1 MKIRLRLRLPRFR
14 LQTRIF
20 LGFGVLIALLAGIAA
35 YGSNGL
41 SEVGEEINKL
51 DGIAGNAD
59 RLQELALRMAIAR
72 GALAEYALDGG
83 AAALHEASGA
93 ETRAIAIL
101 AEAAQDT
108 LSERR
113 RAMFNGVAEQL
124 RRFEA
129 GQTRF
134 ATLRDAAS
142 AARAKL
148 LKIDADLRAAVAAL
162 GSAARGSGKPGDQ
175 ALSASLSLSIAAA
188 QTDGG
193 RFLATLDPAWRKAFQ
208 ADITGAGQTM
218 SATDPASSPALFSS
232 IPPVSAALKLYA
244 ATVDADA
251 SALAGSAS
259 VLEDHLKP
267 DMRDIQGAT
276 GKALSKLLA
285 GFDTT
290 SDRASQNSSDTQT
303 RQLQLSGAATAV
315 GIVLAL
321 LIARSIIRPV
331 KGMTAAMTGLAAG
344 DTACDIPGRDSR
356 DQFGAMARALEVFRL
371 QAIENSKLATDQE
384 RERLAKDRRQ
394 KAMDTHTQEFGS
406 SIAGVMQSFMAAS
419 AAMRQ
424 SASEVARGAQQTRAS
439 TTSTV
444 EGANASSANLEA
456 VAAACEEMA
465 SSIREISQQVAQ
477 VTVSVQAAV
486 DRSAETTTKVGD
498 LSAAA
503 DRIGDVVRI
512 ITAIAGQTNLLAL
525 NATIEAARAGSA
537 GKGFAVVAG
546 EVKALAAQT
555 ARATNEISTQI
566 LAIRAAT
573 GDAVA
578 AVKEVGA
585 AIGQV
590 ENVASAIAAAVE
602 EQAAATRQITDSVLL
617 VTASTAAAA
626 HAMGEV
632 ASIAEATDVSSGAAL
647 TAAEEVG
654 ATAETLSS
662 EVRDF
667 LTAMSHGDEAE
678 RRKYERVPGNGV
690 TVALQFPGRQ
700 SMQATISDI
709 SRGGVCLIHR
719 CADEPGSSVQIIFPG
734 GAVLAGR
741 TARNFDGLLGV
752 SFRQDEASLAVIDRM
767 LAFVG
772 EQSGRKAA

>member
-1 MKIRLRLRLPRFR
+1 MRLRLRLPRFR

-20 LGFGVLIALLAGIAA
+20 LGFGVLIALMAGIAA

-41 SEVGEEINKL
+41 SVVGEEINKL

-72 GALAEYALDGG
+72 GALAEYASDGG
-83 AAALHEASGA
+83 TAALHEATEA

-113 RAMFNGVAEQL
+113 RAMFNGVAAQL
-124 RRFEA
+124 RGFEA

-134 ATLRDAAS
+134 ATLRDAAD

-148 LKIDADLRAAVAAL
+148 SKLDANLRAAVSQL
-162 GSAARGSGKPGDQ
+162 SSAARASGKPGEQ
-175 ALSASLSLSIAAA
+175 ALSASVSMSVAAA
-188 QTDGG
+188 ETDGSH
-193 RFLATLDPAWRKAFQ
+193 FLATPDPAWRAAFQ
-208 ADITGAGQTM
+208 SDVASAARTM
-218 SATDPASSPALFSS
+218 AATDPAASPAVLSS
-232 IPPVSAALKLYA
+232 VPPVSSVLKLYA
-244 ATVDADA
+244 ATFGAA
-251 SALAGSAS
+251 SSALSESAAI
-259 VLEDHLKP
+259 LADQLRP
-267 DMRDIQGAT
+267 DMRAMQQTT
-276 GKALSKLLA
+276 GKALGKLLA
-285 GFDTT
+285 GFDST
-290 SDRASQNSSDTQT
+290 SDRASQNSADTLT
-303 RQLQLSGAATAV
+303 RQLLLSGAATAI
-315 GIVLAL
+315 GIALAL

-331 KGMTAAMTGLAAG
+331 KGMTAAMTELAAG
-344 DTACDIPGRDSR
+344 DTDCDIPGRDSG
-356 DQFGAMARALEVFRL
+356 DQFGAMARALDVFRL
-371 QAIENSKLATDQE
+371 QAIENSKLAADQE

-394 KAMDTHTQEFGS
+394 EAMDAHTQEFGS

-439 TTSTV
+439 TTTTV

-456 VAAACEEMA
+456 VAAASVEMA
-465 SSIREISQQVAQ
+465 SSIREISQQVSH

-486 DRSAETTTKVGD
+486 DRSAETTCKVGD

-525 NATIEAARAGSA
+525 NATIEAARAGNA

-555 ARATNEISTQI
+555 ARATREISTQI

-573 GDAVA
+573 GDAVT

-585 AIGQV
+585 AISQV
-590 ENVASAIAAAVE
+590 ESVASAIAAAVE

-632 ASIAEATDVSSGAAL
+632 ASIAEATDVSSAAAL

-654 ATAETLSS
+654 CTAETLSS

-678 RRKYERVPGNGV
+678 RRKYERVPGNGM
-690 TVALQFPGRQ
+690 TVGLQLSGRP
-700 SMQATISDI
+700 SVQATISDI
-709 SRGGVCLIHR
+709 SRGGVCLLYR
-719 CADEPGSSVQIIFPG
+719 CADEPGSPAQITFAG
-734 GAVLAGR
+734 ETVLAGR
-741 TARNFDGLLGV
+741 TARNANGLLGI
-752 SFRQDEASLAVIDRM
+752 SFRQDEASLALIDRM

-772 EQSGRKAA
+772 EQPHHQAA